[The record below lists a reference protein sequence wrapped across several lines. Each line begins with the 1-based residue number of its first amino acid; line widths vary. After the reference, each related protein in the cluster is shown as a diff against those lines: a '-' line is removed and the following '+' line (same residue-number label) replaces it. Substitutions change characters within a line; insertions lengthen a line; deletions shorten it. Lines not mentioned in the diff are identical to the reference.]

1 MNEIVTNFLL
11 AGEKFMPEMHLRQ
24 PEFTCST
31 CRPFRKN
38 KERIEKRKETGD

>member
-24 PEFTCST
+24 AEFTCST
-31 CRPFRKN
+31 CGPFRKN